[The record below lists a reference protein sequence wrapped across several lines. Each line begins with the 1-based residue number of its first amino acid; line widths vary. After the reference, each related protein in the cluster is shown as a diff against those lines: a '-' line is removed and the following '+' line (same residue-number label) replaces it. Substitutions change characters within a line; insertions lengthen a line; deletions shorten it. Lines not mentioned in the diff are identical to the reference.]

1 MGGNYVSIRLRKSEN
16 EKWIYLNIPINKGK
30 LITGKCDDFNFSYK
44 FSFNIDDI
52 EEIEELFELRSG
64 GGFGRVYNATSL
76 HVIRIGLSELDG
88 WRVIPYIPEEIRE
101 KYSLPR
107 ILRHW
112 YDKETNHQIT
122 IVEKLRK
129 LPYELYSKN
138 PVNLEIFN
146 WSSNLNNDIIELDKY
161 MEKDNPFYN
170 VVSNA
175 IDALQYCNSNG
186 LNLCGLDLNHS
197 NIMMRNNGE
206 LVLSDPFGTR
216 DI

>member
-1 MGGNYVSIRLRKSEN
+1 MSDKEF
-16 EKWIYLNIPINKGK
+16 
-30 LITGKCDDFNFSYK
+30 TF
-44 FSFNIDDI
+44 

-64 GGFGRVYNATSL
+64 GGFGRVYNVTSL
-76 HVIRIGLSELDG
+76 HVIRVSLSELDG

-129 LPYELYSKN
+129 LPYEIYSKN

-175 IDALQYCNSNG
+175 IDALQYC
-186 LNLCGLDLNHS
+186 
-197 NIMMRNNGE
+197 
-206 LVLSDPFGTR
+206 GTR
-216 DI
+216 DV

>member
-1 MGGNYVSIRLRKSEN
+1 MSDKEF
-16 EKWIYLNIPINKGK
+16 
-30 LITGKCDDFNFSYK
+30 TF
-44 FSFNIDDI
+44 

-76 HVIRIGLSELDG
+76 HVIRVGLSELDG

-112 YDKETNHQIT
+112 YDEETNHQIT

-129 LPYELYSKN
+129 LPYEIYSKN

-146 WSSNLNNDIIELDKY
+146 NRITLAEGNFELDRY

-170 VVSNA
+170 VVKNA
-175 IDALQYCNSNG
+175 IEAFHYCNENG
-186 LNLCGLDLNHS
+186 LHLNSLDLNHS

-206 LVLSDPFGTR
+206 LVLSDPFGSR

>member
-1 MGGNYVSIRLRKSEN
+1 MSDKEYTFKE
-16 EKWIYLNIPINKGK
+16 
-30 LITGKCDDFNFSYK
+30 
-44 FSFNIDDI
+44 IDK
-52 EEIEELFELRSG
+52 LFELRSG
-64 GGFGRVYNATSL
+64 GCFGRVYNATSTY
-76 HVIRIGLSELDG
+76 VIRVSLSELDG
-88 WRVIPYIPEEIRE
+88 WSIIPYIPEEIRE

-112 YDKETNHQIT
+112 YDEETDYQIT

-146 WSSNLNNDIIELDKY
+146 SWSTLNKKDFELNNY

-175 IDALQYCNSNG
+175 IEALQYCNSNG
-186 LNLCGLDLNHS
+186 LHLNSLDLNHS

-206 LVLSDPFGTR
+206 LVLSDPFGSR
-216 DI
+216 NI